1 MSNEEMGQATNLRS
15 VQTPRTAR
23 SELSREQA
31 QRLGGVVRNG
41 DVLKSDARRECTS
54 NARIATLIVFLA
66 ALSSAEVVTGLSL
79 SQGFTLCAEEISM
92 HDRSKKTGR
101 SALIAVVGETRVSP
115 IRFLFRSLIG
125 P

>member
-1 MSNEEMGQATNLRS
+1 MTWMLRSRGSSRCRGDEYGEMSNEEMGQATNLRS

-54 NARIATLIVFLA
+54 NARIATLIAF
-66 ALSSAEVVTGLSL
+66 
-79 SQGFTLCAEEISM
+79 
-92 HDRSKKTGR
+92 
-101 SALIAVVGETRVSP
+101 
-115 IRFLFRSLIG
+115 
-125 P
+125 